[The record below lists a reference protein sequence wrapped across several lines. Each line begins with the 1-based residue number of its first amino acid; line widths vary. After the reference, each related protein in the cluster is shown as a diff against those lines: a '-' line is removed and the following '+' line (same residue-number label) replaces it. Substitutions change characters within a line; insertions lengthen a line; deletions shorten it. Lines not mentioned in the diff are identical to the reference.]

1 MSRKPFYFFTITIF
15 AIVLVGMVAFANTG
29 TKNSMEKE
37 NLNATFV
44 NIDEP
49 KIRNTFLEVL
59 AEYEKLHPYEITL
72 IKEEL
77 KNSTMQ
83 AQPIINLKNLFSGTK
98 RYKVQL
104 AETVRDAEEIIISE
118 VPRDVLKGWFA
129 HELGHIVDY
138 EVRSNMS
145 MIGFGLKYTFSDKFK
160 RACEHQAD
168 SIAIEHGFHNE
179 IIATKK
185 FILENELVGEAYKE
199 KLRKYYM
206 PIKGVRMCLQNNPP
220 IKPDVEITP

>member
-1 MSRKPFYFFTITIF
+1 MNKKPHFFIAFT
-15 AIVLVGMVAFANTG
+15 VLASVLIGMVAFAN
-29 TKNSMEKE
+29 SEKE
-37 NLNATFV
+37 PPSKEENFNARFV
-44 NIDEP
+44 NIEND
-49 KIRNTFLEVL
+49 KIRSAFIEVL
-59 AEYEKLHPYEITL
+59 TAYEKLHPYEITL

-83 AQPIINLKNLFSGTK
+83 AQPIINLGNLFSGTK

-104 AETVRDAEEIIISE
+104 AESVRDAEELIIAE

-138 EVRSNMS
+138 EVHSNIN
-145 MIGFGLKYTFSDKFK
+145 MIGFGLKYTFSDTFK
-160 RACEHQAD
+160 RACEHEAD
-168 SIAIEHGFHNE
+168 SIAIEHGFHKE

-185 FILENELVGEAYKE
+185 FILENELVSDDYKA

-206 PIKGVRMCLQNNPP
+206 PIKGVRMCLEKNPP
-220 IKPDVEITP
+220 IKPDVEL

>member
-1 MSRKPFYFFTITIF
+1 MNKKSVFFIAIT
-15 AIVLVGMVAFANTG
+15 VLASVLIGMVAFAN
-29 TKNSMEKE
+29 SEKE
-37 NLNATFV
+37 PPTKEENINARFV
-44 NIDEP
+44 NIEND
-49 KIRNTFLEVL
+49 KIRSAFIEVL
-59 AEYEKLHPYEITL
+59 TAYEKLHPYEITL

-83 AQPIINLKNLFSGTK
+83 AQPIINFGNLFSGTK

-104 AETVRDAEEIIISE
+104 AESVRDAEELIIAE

-138 EVRSNMS
+138 EVHSNIN
-145 MIGFGLKYTFSDKFK
+145 MIGFGLKYTFSDTFK
-160 RACEHQAD
+160 RACEHEAD
-168 SIAIEHGFHNE
+168 SIAIEHGFHEE

-185 FILENELVGEAYKE
+185 FILENELVSDEYKA

-206 PIKGVRMCLQNNPP
+206 PIKGVRMCLEKNPP
-220 IKPDVEITP
+220 IQPDVEL